1 MIITSFQ
8 VLITPKTFSFQCSL
22 LIPLETSE
30 NQKFSDVFRGIKRE
44 HWEGKGKTESRC
56 YTGNVLQIKTEVEF
70 KIQVNWKK
78 FKDTLKPIKFMLK
91 LEKTILG
98 NVVIWEKIGLK

>member
-1 MIITSFQ
+1 M
-8 VLITPKTFSFQCSL
+8 FSGGSKGN
-22 LIPLETSE
+22 I
-30 NQKFSDVFRGIKRE
+30 
-44 HWEGKGKTESRC
+44 GKERVKPTV
-56 YTGNVLQIKTEVEF
+56 NVLQVKIEVEF